1 MHIKSRSELD
11 LLAWEYAS
19 SWELRRGIRLG
30 LHGNTADI
38 LLVIY
43 WGMERT
49 RTEKTIH
56 HLLKLDWGR
65 PALVEARSELMA
77 FDGFNDPDVRQA
89 CENISY
95 MIASALDE
103 DWI

>member
-19 SWELRRGIRLG
+19 CWELRRGIRLG
-30 LHGNTADI
+30 LHGNAADI

-43 WGMERT
+43 WGMKRA
-49 RTEKTIH
+49 RTEQTIS
-56 HLLKLDWGR
+56 HLLQLDWGR
-65 PALVEARSELMA
+65 TALVGARDQLLS
-77 FDGFNDPDVRQA
+77 FDGFADREVHIA

-95 MIASALDE
+95 MIASALDQ